1 MGGGASQVFFSPV
14 RINIDQAS
22 QLYVPPGTDGRI
34 IVLLKNDGVGDFF
47 LLSGGDDKNF
57 FIQFD
62 YAQYVIQFWA
72 DSVLLRLS
80 APVLADDTSVS
91 LSHPSSVRHVT
102 SLCFV
107 QSSVEL
113 FNLTQFDASCFYF
126 VLISLVLSFLLF
138 KIDTQDTI
146 GSGTN
151 ASCSRKDSSSPLCK

>member
-1 MGGGASQVFFSPV
+1 VDLVSTSQNDQASGRIAVPPPNNLRKIFSDVSTYFIRNIITSLLASAPIRNGGIVNAAPILNPVASPIVNTGTAGALVGGGASQVFFSPV

-72 DSVLLRLS
+72 DSVLKT
-80 APVLADDTSVS
+80 VHT
-91 LSHPSSVRHVT
+91 
-102 SLCFV
+102 CF
-107 QSSVEL
+107 
-113 FNLTQFDASCFYF
+113 
-126 VLISLVLSFLLF
+126 
-138 KIDTQDTI
+138 
-146 GSGTN
+146 G
-151 ASCSRKDSSSPLCK
+151 